1 MCYSV
6 FVSRPKLATHGFIR
20 GEDVL
25 GFPSRVDFALL
36 YFVHGFDIA
45 LKFGGECGA

>member
-1 MCYSV
+1 VRYSV
-6 FVSRPKLATHGFIR
+6 FVSKKLATHGFIR
-20 GEDVL
+20 SKDVL

-36 YFVHGFDIA
+36 YFVHGFYIS